1 MDAPTIGGIWPILYA
16 FFDAAGRVD
25 RPAMRRQLD
34 ACVVGGGRNLPL
46 LRQAGH
52 GAPPRS
58 REVHDPLPAQP
69 PTPFGLASA
78 EHYAAGLGLYGAAG

>member
-1 MDAPTIGGIWPILYA
+1 MDAPTIFGICPILYA

-25 RPAMRRQLD
+25 RSAMRRQLD
-34 ACVVGGGRNLPL
+34 ACVVGGGRDLPL

-58 REVHDPLPAQP
+58 REGARPPAGAAAHPVRPGVGQR
-69 PTPFGLASA
+69 
-78 EHYAAGLGLYGAAG
+78 YAAGLGLYGAAG